1 MEVEMTEHRPTK
13 PKRQRSADRVLH
25 RDVSATQIKCD
36 FALAPF
42 DRMANEMDR
51 KWGVDRLVELVPADV
66 AAKYGSAMAKLNAAI
81 DAQDPDEV
89 ATRAS
94 VCVRGM
100 QAMDQIASQAH
111 GEPPTAQVWVV
122 EADGYTFGLMR
133 DPRAWQRAQEAYPK
147 LELITER
154 EMVLALTMYRRS
166 LAKEMIDAAKAAF
179 PGAEVTAIRD
189 MELEDDIPF

>member
-1 MEVEMTEHRPTK
+1 MTEHRPTK
-13 PKRQRSADRVLH
+13 PRRQRSADRVLH
-25 RDVSATQIKCD
+25 RDVSAVQIKCD

-42 DRMANEMDR
+42 DRMANAMDH
-51 KWGVDRLVELVPADV
+51 KWGIDRLVELVPADV
-66 AAKYGSAMAKLNAAI
+66 AAKYGSAMAKLNQAI
-81 DAQDPDEV
+81 DDQDPDEV
-89 ATRAS
+89 AVRAS
-94 VCVRGM
+94 VCMRGM
-100 QAMDQIASQAH
+100 QAMDQIATQAH

-179 PGAEVTAIRD
+179 PGAEVTAVRN
-189 MELEDDIPF
+189 MELEDDIPW

>member
-1 MEVEMTEHRPTK
+1 MTEHRPTK
-13 PKRQRSADRVLH
+13 PRRQRSADRVLH
-25 RDVSATQIKCD
+25 RDVTAVQIKCD

-42 DRMANEMDR
+42 DRMSNAMDH
-51 KWGVDRLVELVPADV
+51 KWGIDRLVELVPADV
-66 AAKYGSAMAKLNAAI
+66 AAKYGSAMAKLNQAI
-81 DAQDPDEV
+81 DDQDPDEV
-89 ATRAS
+89 AVRAS
-94 VCVRGM
+94 VCIRGM
-100 QAMDQIASQAH
+100 QAMDQIATQAH

-122 EADGYTFGLMR
+122 EADGYSFGLMR

-179 PGAEVTAIRD
+179 PGAEVTAVRN
-189 MELEDDIPF
+189 MELEDDIPW

>member
-1 MEVEMTEHRPTK
+1 MTEHRPTK
-13 PKRQRSADRVLH
+13 PRRQRSADRVLH
-25 RDVSATQIKCD
+25 RDVTAVQIKCD

-42 DRMANEMDR
+42 DRMANAMDH
-51 KWGVDRLVELVPADV
+51 KWGIDRLVELVPADV
-66 AAKYGSAMAKLNAAI
+66 AAKYGSAMAKLNQAI
-81 DAQDPDEV
+81 DDQDPDEV
-89 ATRAS
+89 AVRAS
-94 VCVRGM
+94 VCIRGM
-100 QAMDQIASQAH
+100 QAMDQIATQDH

-122 EADGYTFGLMR
+122 EADGYSFGLMR

-179 PGAEVTAIRD
+179 PGAEVTAVRN
-189 MELEDDIPF
+189 MELEDDIPW

>member
-1 MEVEMTEHRPTK
+1 MTEHRPTK
-13 PKRQRSADRVLH
+13 PRRQRSADRVLH
-25 RDVSATQIKCD
+25 RDVTAVQIKCD
-36 FALAPF
+36 FALAGF
-42 DRMANEMDR
+42 DRMANAMDH
-51 KWGVDRLVELVPADV
+51 KWGIDRLVELVPADV
-66 AAKYGSAMAKLNAAI
+66 AAKYGSAMAKLNQAI
-81 DAQDPDEV
+81 DDQDPDEV
-89 ATRAS
+89 AVRAS
-94 VCVRGM
+94 VCIRGM
-100 QAMDQIASQAH
+100 QAMDQIATQAH

-179 PGAEVTAIRD
+179 PGAEVTAVRN
-189 MELEDDIPF
+189 MELEDDIPW

>member
-1 MEVEMTEHRPTK
+1 MTEHRPTK
-13 PKRQRSADRVLH
+13 PRRQRSADRVLH
-25 RDVSATQIKCD
+25 RDVTAVQIKCD
-36 FALAPF
+36 FALAGF
-42 DRMANEMDR
+42 DRMANAMDH
-51 KWGVDRLVELVPADV
+51 KWGIDRLVELVPADV
-66 AAKYGSAMAKLNAAI
+66 AAKYGSAMAKLNQAI
-81 DAQDPDEV
+81 DDQDPDEV
-89 ATRAS
+89 AVRAS
-94 VCVRGM
+94 VCIRGM
-100 QAMDQIASQAH
+100 QAMDQIATQAH

-179 PGAEVTAIRD
+179 PSAEVTAIRNK
-189 MELEDDIPF
+189 ELEDDIPW

>member
-1 MEVEMTEHRPTK
+1 MTEHRPTK
-13 PKRQRSADRVLH
+13 PRRQRSADRVLH
-25 RDVSATQIKCD
+25 RDVTAVQIKCD

-42 DRMANEMDR
+42 DRMANAMDH
-51 KWGVDRLVELVPADV
+51 KWGIDRLVELVPADV
-66 AAKYGSAMAKLNAAI
+66 AAKYGSAMAKLNQAI
-81 DAQDPDEV
+81 DDQDPDEV
-89 ATRAS
+89 AVRAS

-100 QAMDQIASQAH
+100 QAMDQIATQAH

-122 EADGYTFGLMR
+122 EADGYSFGLMR

-179 PGAEVTAIRD
+179 PGAEVTAVRD
-189 MELEDDIPF
+189 KELEDDIPW

>member
-1 MEVEMTEHRPTK
+1 VTEQRPQK
-13 PKRQRSADRVLH
+13 PRRERKSDRLIH
-25 RDVSATQIKCD
+25 PGATATQIKCD

-42 DRMANEMDR
+42 DKIARDMDH
-51 KWGVDRLVELVPADV
+51 KWGIDRLVELVPADV

-122 EADGYTFGLMR
+122 EADGYAFGLMR